1 MWELH
6 GVLDRAVW
14 MLAFQYVLGEFWV
27 GVVSFCSMDTILEAG
42 LNVRSVCPMCFLGQH
57 LQANS

>member
-1 MWELH
+1 
-6 GVLDRAVW
+6 